1 MSKVQLPFGMQDYLP
16 DDCYNKVKTE
26 SAICNTFSSYGY
38 KRVCTPTLEYADLF
52 TSDGMMSE
60 KRLFKLTDT
69 DGSLLAMRTDVTM
82 QICRMYVTSMSGV
95 QRMYYASDSFE
106 FLDDSNS
113 ARDREFA
120 QTGVELIGDTGADG
134 ELEILTMAVDALK
147 SSGLENFT
155 VELGHVGYFDGFAE
169 KLGLDTVSA
178 AKLKKLINKK
188 DMLGVELF
196 FRDAGLSDES
206 KESILSLPSLFGGKE
221 ILAKAD
227 ELCSNDKSHAAI
239 ERIGYL
245 IGKLEQMGLG
255 KYFSIDLGMVSAND
269 YYTGIVMKG
278 LCDSVGVSILDGGR
292 YDSLCSKWGKPAKA
306 IGFAIGT
313 RRLLSALKNVGKH
326 EKAPKADIAY
336 AVTDCDVK
344 IVRTT
349 VEKLRKKN
357 TVVQIFGTEQDLVN
371 YCKKKGI
378 SKAILFDGAPIELTI
393 SAKGGTI

>member
-1 MSKVQLPFGMQDYLP
+1 MSDYLP
-16 DDCYNKVKTE
+16 DDCYNKAKAENSMCGVF
-26 SAICNTFSSYGY
+26 ASYGY
-38 KRVCTPTLEYADLF
+38 KRVCTPALEYADLF
-52 TSDGMMSE
+52 TSNGLISE

-95 QRMYYASDSFE
+95 QRMYYALDSFE

-120 QTGVELIGDTGADG
+120 QTGVELFGDTGADG
-134 ELEILTMAVDALK
+134 ELEILAMAADALR
-147 SSGLENFT
+147 SSGLEHFT
-155 VELGHVGYFDGFAE
+155 IELGHVGYFDGLAE
-169 KLGLDTVSA
+169 TLGLSAENA

-196 FRDAGLSDES
+196 FRESGLGDAE
-206 KESILSLPSLFGGKE
+206 KESILSLPSLFG
-221 ILAKAD
+221 
-227 ELCSNDKSHAAI
+227 DKSILDKAEKICPNEKSLSAVRHL
-239 ERIGYL
+239 RFL
-245 IGKLEQMGLG
+245 LENLDQMGLG
-255 KYFSIDLGMVSAND
+255 KYFSIDLGMVSPND

-278 LCDSVGVSILDGGR
+278 LCDSIGVSVLDGGR
-292 YDSLCSKWGKPAKA
+292 YDSLCSKWGKPTKA

-313 RRLLSALKNVGKH
+313 RRLLAALKNTGKR

-336 AVTDCDVK
+336 AVTSCDAK
-344 IVRTT
+344 TVRNT

-357 TVVQIFGTEQDLVN
+357 IVVRVFGDEQELVE
-371 YCKKKGI
+371 YCKKRGI
-378 SKAILFDGAPIELTI
+378 SRALLFDGAPIELTI